1 MFWSWRMNFAQFYV
15 DVLNIDLDLYTQ
27 KSRMHEMR
35 KVFLLLQNVVKLGQ
49 VMPIEKY
56 FISFL
61 VGTELKITSNYFENN
76 FQQLAARFQDQ
87 TIENFL

>member
-1 MFWSWRMNFAQFYV
+1 MNFAQFYV

-35 KVFLLLQNVVKLGQ
+35 KVFLLLQHVVKLGQ